1 MNDDGSDNKPYTK
14 AQKIGWFT
22 LWTLALA
29 YGTISPYFTG

>member
-1 MNDDGSDNKPYTK
+1 MEDQDGKPYTK
-14 AQKIGWFT
+14 GEKIGWIT